1 MKRMIMGCETDAEDG
16 WRTQVS
22 PLPHIHIR
30 CAGGEYSV
38 DIKWTKCHRGSFSQI
53 GYGLVPIDWAT
64 DLPLQVSPGLWTQFH
79 GFGQHSWRRSSG
91 SP

>member
-1 MKRMIMGCETDAEDG
+1 MLVGLHIDLRTDGGRE
-16 WRTQVS
+16 VS

-38 DIKWTKCHRGSFSQI
+38 DIKGTKCHRRSFIQI

-79 GFGQHSWRRSSG
+79 GFGRRSWRRSSG